1 METQKRL
8 GVTPVNQPPGADWR
22 LLQGEQR
29 EVFLQVVAWYK
40 TTLGAEQ
47 GGNDYPEPLRIN
59 IDGTAGTGKSFLIS
73 AISAELQNLASQEN
87 KPNPVICLA
96 PTGIAAFGINDM
108 TVHSALSLPVKSS
121 FNPLIP
127 STLAKFQ
134 QQWKDIKL
142 FDY

>member
-1 METQKRL
+1 VIGWRQKRL
-8 GVTPVNQPPGADWR
+8 GVTPVNQPPGADWQ

-29 EVFLQVVAWYK
+29 EVFLQVIAWYK
-40 TTLGAEQ
+40 TTLGAER
-47 GGNDYPEPLRIN
+47 GGNDYPEPLWIN

-87 KPNPVICLA
+87 KPNPVIRLT
-96 PTGIAAFGINDM
+96 PTGIAAFGINGM

-134 QQWKDIKL
+134 QQ
-142 FDY
+142 